1 MASGSA
7 LRCLARWAV
16 GAVLLLA
23 SACVLPVRLAPGV
36 EGAVMDA
43 STGAAL
49 EGARVVVRFDGHHDD
64 QLPDRDLLGF
74 AEATTDANG
83 RFVVGPLRS
92 PGLAVWPLLR
102 IETRLVAVF
111 HPGHRC
117 ASPRMISQGET
128 PIVALEPARS
138 ADEMRETCHPVPA
151 RRGEAQGYMAAWRAL
166 FPTPRPDDDSRQRDT
181 DRVLA
186 ARSVFGFG
194 ENCEGPVLDMALA
207 PSGRFAALVIAG
219 ALGPEIHAV
228 ELGVSGPLP
237 PRRIGPAP
245 RTPPRR
251 IAWATAWEL
260 VLWEPASEQRR
271 AISPSPFA
279 DGRFERIW
287 HAPGANELLPAAPD
301 PLGSL
306 QQIAAPLDPGDLNDE
321 ADSRWFGRSFSLH
334 QVPDPET
341 GLAVDRLHIV
351 GREGLHSDVA
361 LAGEACGPPGR
372 FGRPHYRIAAGGRAG
387 VDLRFVDGGCHAV
400 SVDLETGFWSRMD
413 RADAPATCSRTRRI
427 PVSQLNLALRGYARE
442 LESGLAEAGADP
454 AAPYALRIADD
465 RGVVVEAMDFAGRP
479 RRFEAAPFPVTTPL
493 RRIEVSVV
501 GSTHPAPRGAPIAV
515 PGPEPL

>member
-1 MASGSA
+1 VASGPI
-7 LRCLARWAV
+7 LRCLARWTV
-16 GAVLLLA
+16 GGALLLA
-23 SACVLPVRLAPGV
+23 SACVLPVRVAPGV
-36 EGAVMDA
+36 EGAVIDA

-49 EGARVVVRFDGHHDD
+49 EGARVVVRFDAHHND

-83 RFVVGPLRS
+83 RFVVDPFRS
-92 PGLAVWPLLR
+92 LGLAVWPLLQ

-117 ASPRMISQGET
+117 ALPRKISNGET
-128 PIVALEPARS
+128 PIVALEPAHS
-138 ADEMRETCHPVPA
+138 AEDMRKTCRPVPA
-151 RRGEAQGYMAAWRAL
+151 RRGEAEGYMAAWRAL
-166 FPTPRPDDDSRQRDT
+166 FPKTRPDDDSHQRDT

-186 ARSVFGFG
+186 ARSVLGFG

-207 PSGRFAALVIAG
+207 PSGRFAALVIAS
-219 ALGPEIHAV
+219 AEGPEVHTV
-228 ELGVSGPLP
+228 ELGAAGPLP
-237 PRRIGPAP
+237 PQRIGPAP

-251 IAWATAWEL
+251 IAWATPWEL

-271 AISPSPFA
+271 AISPSPFG
-279 DGRFERIW
+279 DGHFERIW
-287 HAPGANELLPAAPD
+287 HAPGANQLLPAAPD
-301 PLGSL
+301 PLRSL
-306 QQIAAPLDPGDLNDE
+306 QQIAAPLDPEDLNDE
-321 ADSRWFGRSFSLH
+321 ADSRWLGRSFSLH
-334 QVPDPET
+334 RVPDPET

-351 GREGLHSDVA
+351 GRDGLHSDVA

-400 SVDLETGFWSRMD
+400 AIDLETGSWSRVD
-413 RADAPATCSRTRRI
+413 RTEAPATCRRTRRI
-427 PVSQLNLALRGYARE
+427 PASQLSLALRGYARE

-454 AAPYALRIADD
+454 AAAYALRIAGD
-465 RGVVVEAMDFAGRP
+465 RGVVVEAQDFAGRP
-479 RRFEAAPFPVTTPL
+479 RRFRAAPFPVTTPL

-501 GSTHPAPRGAPIAV
+501 GSPHPAPRGAPIAV
-515 PGPEPL
+515 PGPDRL